1 MVACSGSKACDFAGF
16 HARAVADADRIA
28 NRHSIRAPHMEDAVA
43 CARGDRE
50 PGIGKTEQVEAAGCK
65 FRSARNRYR
74 REDSLVGGMFGQRPV
89 GYIDASGARVVE
101 LDKRVRRVR
110 RTT

>member
-16 HARAVADADRIA
+16 HARAVADADRIT

-50 PGIGKTEQVEAAGCK
+50 PGIGETEQVEAASSK

-74 REDSLVGGMFGQRPV
+74 REDGLMGGVLGQRPA

-101 LDKRVRRVR
+101 LDKRICRVGR
-110 RTT
+110 ST